1 MWNYRI
7 VRHRTRSLTWY
18 GLHEVYYKKDGKTVD
33 LWAPKPDAVGDD
45 PKDMVAGLAIQLRD
59 ATRSDM
65 PILNQKDMPGATKP
79 MTTCEHCGHK
89 LKAMPKKTLKRNHEG
104 GGK

>member
-7 VRHRTRSLTWY
+7 VRHRVGKGLIWY
-18 GLHEVYYKKDGKTVD
+18 GLHEVYYKKDGKTID

-45 PKDMVAGLAIQLRD
+45 RMDMIAGLALQLRD
-59 ATRSDM
+59 ATKSDV
-65 PILNQKDMPGATKP
+65 PILEEKDLPGKTKA

-89 LKAMPKKTLKRNHEG
+89 LKPMPRKKKD
-104 GGK
+104 